1 MSYIVEDDGTVKV
14 YQGDTAQIPFYDIPN
29 DKDYLFSL
37 GIFDSAKRFIG
48 EFTKR
53 TGKQE
58 VLFIDIPASFTDK
71 LKVFRSFKFQVYY
84 YGVKLSDVE
93 TGREDTCTVNNK
105 EYGSL
110 NRLVVYPKQ
119 SEGLINEQQQ

>member
-14 YQGDTAQIPFYDIPN
+14 YQGDTAQIPFYDIPT
-29 DKDYLFSL
+29 DKNYLFSL

-48 EFTKR
+48 EFKYR
-53 TGKQE
+53 TEKKDY
-58 VLFIDIPASFTDK
+58 LFVELPADFTDK
-71 LKVFRSFKFQVYY
+71 LKVFRSFKFQVYF
-84 YGVKLSDVE
+84 YGVKLSDVD
-93 TGREDTCTVNNK
+93 TGMEDTCTVNNK

-119 SEGLINEQQQ
+119 SEGIINEQ